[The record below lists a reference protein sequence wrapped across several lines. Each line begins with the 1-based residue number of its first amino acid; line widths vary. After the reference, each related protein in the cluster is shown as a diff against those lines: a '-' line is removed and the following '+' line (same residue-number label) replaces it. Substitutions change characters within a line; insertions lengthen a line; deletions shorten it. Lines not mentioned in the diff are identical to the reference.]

1 MTSEPAHLSIAP
13 RPTLLDVLR
22 RIAVPD
28 EDDRAR
34 EIPHYVSSI
43 GLGVLAILIG
53 LELSGW
59 IGFALT
65 DLHNHS
71 DFLMYYGGAQ
81 VIRAGNGANLYRPQL
96 VDYGYVHPAFEA
108 LFFVPFTFL
117 PFWWAYILWA
127 VFNVGCLVASARLME
142 AWNLRRIS
150 PAGSLGVL
158 LAFFPVS
165 FAVMNGEDSA
175 LVLLLLACLSFHEL
189 RSGRHLLSGVI
200 IGFSVARF
208 QFLLPFL
215 VILALWKL
223 LRVLTGAIVSAGAL
237 MLFSVFLTGWRG
249 QITYYHL
256 LRDLA
261 TRDYPATMANLRVV
275 LIHVHLQIL
284 LVPLSLAIL
293 GFALWKGRHTPDAEK
308 FLIAIV
314 TVCIVDYHLFVY
326 DLCVISLPLVI
337 FAAWLL
343 EKERYA
349 ELLSPLGIVAAPLA
363 ILLSGGTKWLWIL
376 GLAAPFLLWHML
388 RSWRPVLHEGSV
400 HELEHFNSD
409 S

>member
-1 MTSEPAHLSIAP
+1 MNSREQ
-13 RPTLLDVLR
+13 LLDVLR
-22 RIAVPD
+22 GIAVPD
-28 EDDRAR
+28 DGARACA
-34 EIPHYVSSI
+34 IPHYVRSI

-59 IGFALT
+59 IGFAFT

-71 DFLMYYGGAQ
+71 DFSFYYWGAEM
-81 VIRAGNGANLYRPQL
+81 VRAGRGPILYLPQP
-96 VDYGYVHPAFEA
+96 VNYYYTHPAFEA
-108 LFFVPFTFL
+108 VVFVPFTFL
-117 PFWWAYILWA
+117 PFWWAYSLWA
-127 VFNVGCLVASARLME
+127 IFNVGCLIASHRLM
-142 AWNLRRIS
+142 AACNLSLVS
-150 PAGSLGVL
+150 PGGSLGVL

-165 FAVMNGEDSA
+165 FAVMNGEDS
-175 LVLLLLACLSFHEL
+175 VLLLLLVACWSFHEL
-189 RSGRHLLSGVI
+189 RSGRHLRSGMI

-215 VILALWKL
+215 VVLALWKL
-223 LRVLTGAIVSAGAL
+223 FRVLTGAIVSAGGL

-275 LIHVHLQIL
+275 LIHVHLQFL
-284 LVPLSLAIL
+284 LVPLSLAL
-293 GFALWKGRHTPDAEK
+293 VGFALWKGRHLQDAEH

-314 TVCIVDYHLFVY
+314 TVCIIDYHLFVY
-326 DLCVISLPLVI
+326 DLCILSLPLVI

-349 ELLSPLGIVAAPLA
+349 ELLSPLGIVAAPLV

-376 GLAAPFLLWHML
+376 GLAAPLLLWHML
-388 RSWRPVLHEGSV
+388 HSWSPVLDEGSV
-400 HELEHFNSD
+400 P
-409 S
+409 

>member
-1 MTSEPAHLSIAP
+1 MTGEPAHPSIAP
-13 RPTLLDVLR
+13 RLPLRDVLR
-22 RIAVPD
+22 RIAAPS
-28 EDDRAR
+28 DDARAS
-34 EIPHYVSSI
+34 EIPHYVRSI

-59 IGFALT
+59 IGFAFT

-71 DFLMYYGGAQ
+71 DFPMYYRGAE

-108 LFFVPFTFL
+108 LLFVPFTFL

-127 VFNVGCLVASARLME
+127 VFNVGCLVASHRLMA

-150 PAGSLGVL
+150 PAGSLGFL

-165 FAVMNGEDSA
+165 FAVMNGEDSV
-175 LVLLLLACLSFHEL
+175 LVLLLLACWSFYEL

-215 VILALWKL
+215 AVLALWKL
-223 LRVLTGAIVSAGAL
+223 FRVLTGAIVSAGGL
-237 MLFSVFLTGWRG
+237 MLLFVFLTGWRG

-275 LIHVHLQIL
+275 LIHVHLQFL
-284 LVPLSLAIL
+284 LVPLSLAIV
-293 GFALWKGRHTPDAEK
+293 GFALWKGRHLQDAEQ

-326 DLCVISLPLVI
+326 DLCILSLPLVI

-343 EKERYA
+343 ENERYA
-349 ELLSPLGIVAAPLA
+349 ELLSPLGIVAAPLV

-376 GLAAPFLLWHML
+376 GLVAPLLLWHML
-388 RSWRPVLHEGSV
+388 HSRSPVVDEGSV
-400 HELEHFNSD
+400 AYREHFTSD